1 MGKKRKKKN
10 VILNIFIAAAFL
22 AGAGIFFLSNI
33 QRYVES
39 VQKCLADQ

>member
-22 AGAGIFFLSNI
+22 AGAGIFSI
-33 QRYVES
+33 QHSAICGISTEMP
-39 VQKCLADQ
+39 C